1 MHSSEAQNLPARR
14 LWPRLVQPLRRDQT
28 EADRTQARNGFEGRS
43 KIRIN
48 KIIANTT
55 ARFSYPSMTRALQFE
70 DEESDVVQGLFFY
83 IKSKDDASTP
93 KRYRTYHSR
102 ESSHGPRIC
111 SLLDSRSSKNETF
124 RIGKK
129 FLKESLVEGHFK
141 SRLSRWSRWMQCLGG
156 CQSFPRALEE
166 TRVDGFFSLHLSSQR
181 PPAALYRSF

>member
-14 LWPRLVQPLRRDQT
+14 LRPRLVQPLRGDQT
-28 EADRTQARNGFEGRS
+28 ETDRTQARNGFEGRS

-83 IKSKDDASTP
+83 IKSQTMLQLPNGIELITAASP
-93 KRYRTYHSR
+93 LMDR
-102 ESSHGPRIC
+102 ESAV
-111 SLLDSRSSKNETF
+111 LDSHSSKNETF

-141 SRLSRWSRWMQCLGG
+141 SSLSRWSRWMQCLGG

>member
-1 MHSSEAQNLPARR
+1 M
-14 LWPRLVQPLRRDQT
+14 
-28 EADRTQARNGFEGRS
+28 
-43 KIRIN
+43 N

-70 DEESDVVQGLFFY
+70 DEESDVVQWLFFY
-83 IKSKDDASTP
+83 IKSQTMLQLPNGIELITAAS
-93 KRYRTYHSR
+93 RLMDR
-102 ESSHGPRIC
+102 ESAV
-111 SLLDSRSSKNETF
+111 LDSHSSKNETF

-129 FLKESLVEGHFK
+129 SLKESLVEGHFK

>member
-1 MHSSEAQNLPARR
+1 MA
-14 LWPRLVQPLRRDQT
+14 
-28 EADRTQARNGFEGRS
+28 
-43 KIRIN
+43 
-48 KIIANTT
+48 
-55 ARFSYPSMTRALQFE
+55 RALQFE

-83 IKSKDDASTP
+83 IKSQTMLQLPNGIELITAASP
-93 KRYRTYHSR
+93 LMDR
-102 ESSHGPRIC
+102 ESAG
-111 SLLDSRSSKNETF
+111 LDSHLSKNETF

-141 SRLSRWSRWMQCLGG
+141 SRLSLWSLWMQCLGG